1 MECCGRGLQ
10 SVPLPWP
17 ALALLWFF
25 FLMIR
30 RPPRSTLF
38 PYTTLFRSV
47 DGVRLDQQVGQHI
60 TSRGPAEEP
69 AAGAAREFHTG
80 DRITEYG
87 EMVDRV
93 VGIPAACRLSEDSE
107 TAGFS
112 DGVRENADVPNDV
125 VLRILDRPQVRVRIV
140 AGGISNRY
148 VDADPQFVCRRG
160 LVNQANLVGDH
171 LYAVNQIG
179 RCTADARRDANPK

>member
-1 MECCGRGLQ
+1 MVFERMPMFRTMLFSEYWIGRRFGFASSLAASPTASDLLERRFRNCRLLRWCSRECRCSERCCSPNTGSAAGSGSHRRWRHLQ
-10 SVPLPWP
+10 PLP
-17 ALALLWFF
+17 
-25 FLMIR
+25 I
-30 RPPRSTLF
+30 
-38 PYTTLFRSV
+38 
-47 DGVRLDQQVGQHI
+47 
-60 TSRGPAEEP
+60 
-69 AAGAAREFHTG
+69 
-80 DRITEYG
+80 
-87 EMVDRV
+87 
-93 VGIPAACRLSEDSE
+93 CLSEDSE